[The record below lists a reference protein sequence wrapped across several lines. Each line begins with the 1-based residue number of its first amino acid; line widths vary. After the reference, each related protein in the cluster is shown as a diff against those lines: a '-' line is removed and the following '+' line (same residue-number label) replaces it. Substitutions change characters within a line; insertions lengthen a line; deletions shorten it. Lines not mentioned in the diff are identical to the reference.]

1 MKKLS
6 LFALAAAGL
15 FLGACSS
22 DDAIN
27 EENVS
32 KWNQGEKGYMALSI
46 NLPTTPTSRAAN
58 DVYDD
63 GLADEYK
70 VSDAGLLLFSGD
82 DEASAT
88 VMYAQPLTLPFPE
101 IDEDAEGSNTSTPP
115 ADNITT
121 AYQAVAKVEGEATG
135 ANIYALV
142 VLNYKNV
149 LNIADGEATI
159 AGTTTKVTTL
169 ASIQSAAANIV
180 PGNAKFT
187 NKGSNEKSDY
197 FFMTNAL
204 LQVLGD
210 TQSSTEPTKAATAPA
225 ATDIQTLVLIDQDK
239 IYPTEEEAK
248 ANPAADIYVERAVAK
263 ATLTYDAT
271 GAGTIQ
277 ATANGQTPL
286 NVTKVEWAIDNYE
299 PASFIVRNPGD
310 NAYIAYSSEAFGAT
324 NHFRFV
330 GDKAMGITAKLHN
343 YYVPI
348 YRHYWCIDPVYNKNA
363 TLEADGTGTERTAAE
378 ALLPATKYIDAGTTP
393 LYCNENT
400 FDVERQKYENT
411 TRAVIKVTT
420 DGGTFYTIN
429 GGEERFTED
438 NAKSYLVTD
447 IVESSTFQSKIKSAL
462 KPGKSYTF
470 SAASIT
476 PEYEIDEATAQV
488 KVKSFTLATAITGSD
503 DFYQAATDIPADAP
517 AGTAAIAALDFADEI
532 AAANGNWTVL
542 KFTDGVVYYEARF
555 EHFANTY
562 YEKSATAASPATAAG
577 AFAAGDLAP
586 WNFWEPAGK
595 KPTATVAYPAG
606 TSKTAEENYLGRY
619 GMVRNNWYDVTVSA
633 FKKLGSPVDPTG
645 KVDKPKTPDDSVEE
659 YISIKIM
666 VLSWA
671 KRTQQ
676 WIL

>member
-15 FLGACSS
+15 FFAACSS
-22 DDAIN
+22 DDAIS
-27 EENVS
+27 EEKAN
-32 KWNQGEKGYMALSI
+32 KWNQGEDGYMALSI
-46 NLPTTPTSRAAN
+46 NLPTTPTTRAAN

-63 GLADEYK
+63 GLAAEYK
-70 VSDAGLLLFSGD
+70 VTDAGLLLFSGN

-88 VMYAQPLTLPFPE
+88 LMYAQPLTLPFPDT
-101 IDEDAEGSNTSTPP
+101 DEDAEGAAPS

-121 AYQAVAKVEGEATG
+121 AYQAVAKVSGTKVG
-135 ANIYALV
+135 NNIYALV

-149 LNIADGEATI
+149 VNIADGSATI
-159 AGTTTKVTTL
+159 VPAGTKVTDL

-180 PGNAKFT
+180 AGNARFT
-187 NKGSNEKSDY
+187 NKGSNETSDY

-204 LQVLGD
+204 LQVLGAD
-210 TQSSTEPTKAATAPA
+210 QTATEPTKATAAPA
-225 ATDIQTLVLIDQDK
+225 PGDIQTLVKIDETK

-263 ATLTYDAT
+263 ATLNYDASA
-271 GAGTIQ
+271 AGTIQ
-277 ATANGQTPL
+277 GNVTGQAAL
-286 NVTKVEWAIDNYE
+286 NVTGVEWAIDNIE

-310 NAYIAYSSEAFGAT
+310 NGYIAYSSEAFGAD
-324 NHFRFV
+324 NHYRFV
-330 GDKAMGITAKLHN
+330 GDKAMGITARLHN
-343 YYVPI
+343 YYVPV
-348 YRHYWCIDPVYNKNA
+348 YRHYWCVDPVYSLNA
-363 TLEADGTGTERTAAE
+363 TKTLDTDVEGTDYRTAAQ
-378 ALLPATKYIDAGTTP
+378 AMLPAPKYIAAGTDP

-400 FDVERQKYENT
+400 FDVEHQRYENT

-420 DGGTFYTIN
+420 DGGEFYTVN
-429 GGEERFTED
+429 GGQERFTEAD
-438 NAKSYLVTD
+438 AKSYLVTD
-447 IVESSTFQSKIKSAL
+447 IVESSEFQAKVKKAL
-462 KPGKSYTF
+462 RPTHTYTF
-470 SAASIT
+470 KAASIV
-476 PEYEIDEATAQV
+476 PEYEVDEATAQV
-488 KVKSFTLATAITGSD
+488 KVKSITLGADITAA
-503 DFYQAATDIPADAP
+503 DFYMTAADITADSEAPADAV
-517 AGTAAIAALDFADEI
+517 AIESLSFADEI
-532 AAANGNWTVL
+532 SAANGNWTVL
-542 KFTDGVVYYEARF
+542 KYKDGVMYYEARF

-562 YEKSATAASPATAAG
+562 YEKANGTKTAAA

-586 WNFWEPAGK
+586 WNFWEAAGK
-595 KPTATVAYPAG
+595 KPTATTAYPAG
-606 TSKTAEENYLGRY
+606 TKTAEENYLGRY

-645 KVDKPKTPDDSVEE
+645 KIDKPKTPDDNVEE